1 MAVRHLAQSEDPSY
15 LINAMGPLRG
25 FKIVEIAGIG
35 PGPLCGMLLAEMG
48 AQLIRIDRLFDSG
61 LGLDMPARFNLMNR
75 SRPAI
80 AVDLKQP
87 EGVDLVLRLC
97 ETADA
102 IFEGYRPGVMERLGL
117 GPDQCI
123 DRNKR
128 LVYGRMTG
136 WGQDGPLADAVG
148 HDANYLGLSGALS
161 AIGEKGGLPVVPLNL
176 VADFGG
182 GALYLAMGMLAA
194 LLEAGKSGEGQVVDA
209 AMVDGV
215 ASMMTMFY
223 GLRAGGM
230 WSDDRGSNLLDGGA
244 PFYRTYAS
252 KDEKSVVV
260 CALESKFFRALLD
273 ALGIDD
279 IDPREQFD
287 NAKWPE
293 HEKILED
300 LFGSKTRDEWREILE
315 GTDAC
320 FAPVLS
326 LTEAPQ
332 HPHNEAR
339 ETFVNVDGIEQP
351 GPAPRFSRTK
361 SEIRHAPVEPG
372 ERVHETL
379 SDWGLSESDV
389 SELIDRGVVGR
400 QAALPS

>member
-1 MAVRHLAQSEDPSY
+1 
-15 LINAMGPLRG
+15 MGPLRG
-25 FKIVEIAGIG
+25 FKIVEMAGIG
-35 PGPLCGMLLAEMG
+35 PGQLCGMLLADMG
-48 AQLIRIDRLFDSG
+48 AQLIRIDRLSDSG
-61 LGLDMPARFNLMNR
+61 LGITMPTKYNLMNR

-80 AVDLKQP
+80 AVDLRQP
-87 EGVDLVLRLC
+87 EGVELVLRLC

-102 IFEGYRPGVMERLGL
+102 LFEGYRPGVMERLGL
-117 GPDQCI
+117 GPDECI
-123 DRNKR
+123 SRNKR

-148 HDANYLGLSGALS
+148 HDGNYLGLSGALS
-161 AIGEKGGLPVVPLNL
+161 TIGEKGGLPVVPLNL

-194 LLEAGKSGEGQVVDA
+194 MLETGKSGEGQVVDA
-209 AMVDGV
+209 AMVDGA
-215 ASMMTMFY
+215 ASMMTMSY

-230 WSDDRGSNLLDGGA
+230 WNDERGTNLLDGGA
-244 PFYRTYAS
+244 PFYRTYAT

-260 CALESKFFRALLD
+260 CALESKFFRALLA
-273 ALGIDD
+273 ALGLDEIN
-279 IDPREQFD
+279 PREQFD
-287 NAKWPE
+287 SAKWPQ
-293 HEKILED
+293 HAKIFED
-300 LFGSKTRDEWREILE
+300 LFRTRSRDEWRDILE

-339 ETFVNVDGIEQP
+339 KTFVKVDGIQQP
-351 GPAPRFSRTK
+351 GPAPRFSRTR
-361 SEIRHAPVEPG
+361 SEIRHAPTESG
-372 ERVHETL
+372 ERFHETL

-389 SELIDRGVVGR
+389 SDLIDRGIVGG
-400 QAALPS
+400 QATRL